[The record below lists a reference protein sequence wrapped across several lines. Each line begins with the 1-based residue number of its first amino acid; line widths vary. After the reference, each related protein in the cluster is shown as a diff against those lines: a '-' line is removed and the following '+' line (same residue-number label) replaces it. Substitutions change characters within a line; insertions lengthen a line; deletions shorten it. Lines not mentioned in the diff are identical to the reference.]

1 MKLQDA
7 RDITTKIEQ
16 GAWVRNLPN
25 LPGVA
30 VKVRGWGNSDH
41 RRIRAKMAT
50 ETPPEQLSD
59 PQIQDALQAR
69 AILETILVDWSG
81 FDDCPFT
88 RENAEMVLHD
98 STLAVIRAGIEYAAG
113 TVALEGKASL
123 DDDVKN

>member
-1 MKLQDA
+1 MKLQEA

-16 GAWVRNLPN
+16 GAWVKNLPN

-59 PQIQDALQAR
+59 PVIQDALQAR
-69 AILETILVDWSG
+69 AIVDTILVDWKG
-81 FDDCPFT
+81 FDDCPYSK
-88 RENAEMVLHD
+88 EKADEIIHD
-98 STLAVIRAGIEYAAG
+98 STLAVIRAAVEYAAG

-123 DDDVKN
+123 EDDVKN